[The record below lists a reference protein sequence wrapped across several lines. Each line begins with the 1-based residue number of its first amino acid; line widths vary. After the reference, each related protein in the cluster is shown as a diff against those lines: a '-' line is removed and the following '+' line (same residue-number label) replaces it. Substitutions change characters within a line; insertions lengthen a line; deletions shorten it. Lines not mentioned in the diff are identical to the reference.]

1 MASLRMARF
10 WSHMNYKELAQ
21 QYGWMGYLMYR
32 WKENDCPGGPLP
44 DGVIDPTKIGEFAV
58 PLGRR
63 VPRRFESRSVQ
74 VH

>member
-10 WSHMNYKELAQ
+10 WSHMNYKEFAQ

-44 DGVIDPTKIGEFAV
+44 DGVIDRALGKISAWRYPGI
-58 PLGRR
+58 G
-63 VPRRFESRSVQ
+63 Q
-74 VH
+74 